1 MTNKHF
7 TEFAD
12 EQLNAKRTAVA
23 MCHASSRGEM
33 DRWLQL
39 LTIVP
44 PSALIVALSKVATTA
59 IQTLA
64 DALGTTADDIYEE
77 LTMKLAMSAPDEM

>member
-1 MTNKHF
+1 MANQHF
-7 TEFAD
+7 IDFAN

-33 DRWLQL
+33 DRWLKL
-39 LTIVP
+39 LTVVP
-44 PSALIVALSKVATTA
+44 PAALIIALSKVATTA